1 MYILHFN
8 NLFFMTMESILT
20 HIKGGATAMVF
31 TNSEEGTVWNKLY
44 KNHMTEESFIG
55 GREAIEIVTERNDL
69 LTDYTDL
76 GMIRYHSE
84 PCVLNVLWKSGNTDQ
99 SMAFPIGKAA
109 NKNFTDKP
117 LMIFYISSDHEELC
131 SS

>member
-1 MYILHFN
+1 
-8 NLFFMTMESILT
+8 
-20 HIKGGATAMVF
+20 MVF

-44 KNHMTEESFIG
+44 KNHMTKESFIG

-69 LTDYTDL
+69 LTVYTDL

>member
-1 MYILHFN
+1 
-8 NLFFMTMESILT
+8 
-20 HIKGGATAMVF
+20 MVF

-69 LTDYTDL
+69 LTVYTDL

-99 SMAFPIGKAA
+99 SMAFPKGKIALE
-109 NKNFTDKP
+109 NFIP
-117 LMIFYISSDHEELC
+117 YIQRQISSIQGIQE
-131 SS
+131 